1 MKKLLFLV
9 LATILTLHSCSMK
22 ETAQPE
28 EKNWEEILQQKL
40 PYLGHR
46 NWIVIADMAYPLQ
59 SSEGIL
65 TLWANEPYESVLG
78 KVNAMINEAPH
89 VFAHVYYDKE
99 LSFIPEEDAPGI
111 TALRRQIEVICGKE
125 AKSIPH
131 EELISRLDEAG
142 KLFSVVLIKTPT
154 LIPYTTTFFEL
165 DCNYWDATRAS
176 RLEERMKQQ

>member
-1 MKKLLFLV
+1 
-9 LATILTLHSCSMK
+9 MK

-59 SSEGIL
+59 SSEGII
-65 TLWANEPYESVLG
+65 TLWANESYESVLG

-111 TALRRQIEVICGKE
+111 TALRRQMEVICGKE
-125 AKSIPH
+125 AQSIPH

-176 RLEERMKQQ
+176 RLEERMNQQ

>member
-111 TALRRQIEVICGKE
+111 TALRRQMEVICGKE
-125 AKSIPH
+125 AQSIPH

-142 KLFSVVLIKTPT
+142 KLFCVVLIKTPT

>member
-9 LATILTLHSCSMK
+9 LPTILTLHSCSMK

-59 SSEGIL
+59 SSEGII
-65 TLWANEPYESVLG
+65 TLWANESYESVLG

-111 TALRRQIEVICGKE
+111 TALRRQMEVICGKE
-125 AKSIPH
+125 AQSIPH

-176 RLEERMKQQ
+176 RLEERMNQQ